1 MFCVVCTLQYGKFNS
16 CCSCCFW
23 SSVAWDC
30 WCRRNSSLLNSNF
43 LSRQSCCFACSF
55 PFLEWLAPTVLFR
68 FCSFAV
74 FECCVLYII
83 CTLWS
88 LCFTELFL
96 LPFSSSHHFFFAV
109 LLVLLLFLAMHNLVI
124 DIGQGLVYLVLD
136 MYPTCLTLFPL
147 FSSLIVLVQLIKIL
161 TDLLVTFTALSWL
174 PFLVSWFPGECL
186 QWLWGGTMKIDEG
199 NWEFFLLG
207 DINVDLM

>member
-1 MFCVVCTLQYGKFNS
+1 MKKCFAWYAHFNMAS
-16 CCSCCFW
+16 
-23 SSVAWDC
+23 SSVTVAGAVVFEAAWHGIVDVDAILHC
-30 WCRRNSSLLNSNF
+30 SIPTF
-43 LSRQSCCFACSF
+43 FPRQSCCFACSL

-68 FCSFAV
+68 FCSFA
-74 FECCVLYII
+74 FFGCCVLYII

-147 FSSLIVLVQLIKIL
+147 FCSLIVLVQLIKIL
-161 TDLLVTFTALSWL
+161 TDLLVTFTPLS
-174 PFLVSWFPGECL
+174 
-186 QWLWGGTMKIDEG
+186 
-199 NWEFFLLG
+199 
-207 DINVDLM
+207 

>member
-1 MFCVVCTLQYGKFNS
+1 MAMFIS
-16 CCSCCFW
+16 CCCCCWSCCFW

-30 WCRRNSSLLNSNF
+30 WCWRNSSLLNSNF
-43 LSRQSCCFACSF
+43 LPRQSCFSACSF

-68 FCSFAV
+68 FCSFAF

-88 LCFTELFL
+88 LCFTDPFL
-96 LPFSSSHHFFFAV
+96 LPFSSSHHSFFAV
-109 LLVLLLFLAMHNLVI
+109 LLVLSLFLAMHNLVT

-161 TDLLVTFTALSWL
+161 TDLLVTFTPLSWL
-174 PFLVSWFPGECL
+174 PFLVSWFPGESL